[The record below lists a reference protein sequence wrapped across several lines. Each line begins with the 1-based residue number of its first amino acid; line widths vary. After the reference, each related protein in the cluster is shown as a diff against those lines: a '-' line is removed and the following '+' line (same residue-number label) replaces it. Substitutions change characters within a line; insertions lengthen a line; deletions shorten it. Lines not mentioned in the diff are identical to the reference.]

1 MNSRSIIRAVFA
13 GAIGASL
20 LAAPA
25 VAYEQKPK
33 WGDSEYRKDAYR
45 HEKVRK
51 QQVRQ
56 TRHTGPFKPI
66 FHPLTSAWNKVV
78 R

>member
-1 MNSRSIIRAVFA
+1 MFHAVLA

-25 VAYEQKPK
+25 FAYEQKPNWAANETVK
-33 WGDSEYRKDAYR
+33 NDYT

-56 TRHTGPFKPI
+56 TRRSGPFKPI

>member
-1 MNSRSIIRAVFA
+1 MKSRMIASALLA
-13 GAIGASL
+13 GALGTSM

-25 VAYEQKPK
+25 VAYEKKPN
-33 WGDSEYRKDAYR
+33 WASSETRKNDYTQ
-45 HEKVRK
+45 EKVRE

-56 TRHTGPFKPI
+56 TRRSGPFKPI

>member
-1 MNSRSIIRAVFA
+1 MKSHLIIRVVIA
-13 GAIGASL
+13 GAVGASL
-20 LAAPA
+20 TAVPAA
-25 VAYEQKPK
+25 AYQQKPTWASNERVK
-33 WGDSEYRKDAYR
+33 NDYK
-45 HEKVRK
+45 HEKVRE

-56 TRHTGPFKPI
+56 TRRSGPFKPI

>member
-1 MNSRSIIRAVFA
+1 MNTHLIVRTVLA
-13 GAIGASL
+13 GAVGVSL

-25 VAYEQKPK
+25 FAYEQKPK
-33 WGDSEYRKDAYR
+33 WADNERVKNDYK
-45 HEKVRK
+45 HEKVRE

-56 TRHTGPFKPI
+56 TRRSGPFKPI